1 MTHFKTGV
9 LLVGLSAIA
18 LIGRGPLAQVIY
30 VADDGRQLLSYDVG
44 TDTFTPVGS
53 PMPTVIGGMGCVDP
67 TLLYGTDTQ
76 ASVGLYS
83 IDPSTGTAT
92 LLGQVP
98 GHTAVGSTVG
108 PDGNVWAIS
117 QDTQGLLYT
126 FDPSTVTATDIGFT
140 GFSNEGQPA
149 FDTSGNL
156 FAFFLGTGSDILFQL
171 DPGTAQGTE
180 IGQVGYSIYAAAFC
194 GDTLYAFSGGATRI
208 IATIDTTTG
217 TATVIA
223 SYGAPVTGSIQSAA
237 CCPQ

>member
-1 MTHFKTGV
+1 MTHFKTGA

-18 LIGRGPLAQVIY
+18 ATGRGSLAQVIY
-30 VADDGRQLLSYDVG
+30 VADDARQLLSYDVG
-44 TDTFTPVGS
+44 TNTFTPVGS

-67 TLLYGTDTQ
+67 TLLYGTDPQ
-76 ASVGLYS
+76 PSVGLYS

-98 GHTAVGSTVG
+98 GHSAVGSTVG

-117 QDTQGLLYT
+117 LSPQGLLYT
-126 FDPSTVTATDIGFT
+126 VDPGTLTPTDIGNT

-149 FDTSGNL
+149 FDTTGNL
-156 FAFFLGTGSDILFQL
+156 YTFRIGPGSDTLYQL
-171 DPGTAQGTE
+171 DPNTAVGTE
-180 IGQVGYSIYAAAFC
+180 IGPVGYSIYAAAFC
-194 GDTLYAFSGGATRI
+194 GDTLYAFSGGATRV
-208 IATIDTTTG
+208 IATVDTTTG

-223 SYGAPVTGSIQSAA
+223 SYGAPVTGSVQSAA

>member
-18 LIGRGPLAQVIY
+18 LTGRGSLAQVIY

-44 TDTFTPVGS
+44 LNAFPPVGS
-53 PMPTVIGGMGCVDP
+53 TMETVIGGMGCADP

-76 ASVGLYS
+76 PSVGLYS

-92 LLGQVP
+92 RLGQVP
-98 GHTAVGSTVG
+98 GHYAVGSTVG

-117 QDTQGLLYT
+117 VDTQGLLYT
-126 FDPSTVTATDIGFT
+126 VDPGTLTPTDIGFT

-156 FAFFLGTGSDILFQL
+156 FTFFVGTGSDILYQL
-171 DPGTAQGTE
+171 DPNTAVGTA
-180 IGQVGYSIYAAAFC
+180 IGPVGYSIYA
-194 GDTLYAFSGGATRI
+194 
-208 IATIDTTTG
+208 
-217 TATVIA
+217 
-223 SYGAPVTGSIQSAA
+223 
-237 CCPQ
+237 

>member
-1 MTHFKTGV
+1 MTYFKTSA
-9 LLVGLSAIA
+9 LFVGLSAIV
-18 LIGRGPLAQVIY
+18 IRGALAQVIY

-44 TDTFTPVGS
+44 TNTFTPVGS

-83 IDPSTGTAT
+83 IDPSTGAAT

-98 GHTAVGSTVG
+98 GHSAVGSTVG

-117 QDTQGLLYT
+117 LDSQGLLYT
-126 FDPSTVTATDIGFT
+126 IDPGTLTATDIGNT
-140 GFSNEGQPA
+140 GFSNEGQPS

-156 FAFFLGTGSDILFQL
+156 YAFRVVTGSDTLYQL
-171 DPGTAQGTE
+171 DPNTAVGTE
-180 IGQVGYSIYAAAFC
+180 IGPVGYSIYAAAFC
-194 GDTLYAFSGGATRI
+194 GDTLFVFSGGATSI
-208 IATIDTTTG
+208 IATVDTTTG
-217 TATVIA
+217 TATVLG
-223 SYGAPVTGSIQSAA
+223 SYGAPVTGFIQSAA